1 MKLDMF
7 SILDGKSGIY
17 NQPFPAVSRGVALR
31 MFTDLV
37 NDPKSPIGRH
47 PEDYTI
53 CELGSF
59 EDSTGVLVSHA
70 SPIPLGNASAFM
82 ARGPEDLVRPSNG
95 HRPLDV
101 VK

>member
-1 MKLDMF
+1 MKLFMF

-17 NQPFPAVSRGVALR
+17 NNPFPAVSRGVALR

-37 NDPKSPIGRH
+37 NDRKTTVSQH

-59 EDSTGVLVSHA
+59 EDATGVMESHT
-70 SPIPLGNASAFM
+70 SPIPLGNATAFI
-82 ARGPEDLVRPSNG
+82 VHSPSE
-95 HRPLDV
+95 

>member
-1 MKLDMF
+1 MKMMMY

-37 NDPKSPIGRH
+37 NDQKTTIARH

-53 CELGSF
+53 CEVGSF
-59 EDSTGVLVSHA
+59 EDTTGSFESHTV
-70 SPIPLGNASAFM
+70 PIPLGNAASYIVHQAT
-82 ARGPEDLVRPSNG
+82 PVPSMN
-95 HRPLDV
+95 HALAEK

>member
-1 MKLDMF
+1 MKLTMF

-17 NQPFPAVSRGVALR
+17 NQPFSAVSTGVALR

-37 NDPKSPIGRH
+37 NDPKTAIARH

-53 CELGSF
+53 CELGTF
-59 EDSTGVLVSHA
+59 DDTTGTFDGLVS
-70 SPIPLGNASAFM
+70 PRPLGNAA
-82 ARGPEDLVRPSNG
+82 AYIVRNPE
-95 HRPLDV
+95 

>member
-1 MKLDMF
+1 MKMF
-7 SILDGKSGIY
+7 MYSILDGKSGIY
-17 NQPFPAVSRGVALR
+17 NNPFPAVSRGVALR

-37 NDPKSPIGRH
+37 NDPKTSIARH

-59 EDSTGVLVSHA
+59 EDSTGLMESHTN
-70 SPIPLGNASAFM
+70 PVPLGNAAAFT
-82 ARGPEDLVRPSNG
+82 VRDPKEFAVHNG
-95 HRPLDV
+95 AV